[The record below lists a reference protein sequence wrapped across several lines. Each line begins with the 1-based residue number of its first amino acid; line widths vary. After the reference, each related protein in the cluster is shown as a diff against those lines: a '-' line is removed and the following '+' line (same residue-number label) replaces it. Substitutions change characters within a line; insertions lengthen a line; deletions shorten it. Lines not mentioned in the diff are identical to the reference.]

1 MNLTWALCHHDGRE
15 KGWLTEREIGAEVLV
30 AVNGQSTA
38 TVTAHLEE
46 DVAKLIHPGRSRLK
60 VYCHPEHTDDP
71 TPGGFLLHNGL
82 ILQPKSSGRRVEIAS
97 VDQSVRLL
105 NASHGQYPLSDE
117 VAAEGGGI
125 WAAFEGK
132 TADAMW
138 ELIWRADKRKRQIN
152 AEVPSEKEIAGL
164 GILQGTLEDH
174 GPTREWKF
182 GDGQVT
188 WDAIVEMASR
198 TRAPDFE
205 LEPLDREDG
214 NHARFHTHYPRMGA
228 NRRDEVV
235 LEYGVN
241 TSPDFGYEPA
251 TVDLCNRYALVGK
264 EKRGQARVYV
274 AENRMSMRLYG
285 VWQRD
290 ETTNTRD
297 WAKLEDRAHEYV
309 AKRAF
314 QVHFVDVTPAVEIG
328 GTARGFSRNAQGEL
342 VERND
347 EFAIPP
353 RFGPRV
359 GLGFDYWLGDTIT
372 VRAKEQ
378 FNLEVAKAEP
388 GPETDFYCRVME
400 ARFTEVDKDANI
412 AVPLTLVPVVDTAH
426 VSGYRTMT
434 RPQQT

>member
-1 MNLTWALCHHDGRE
+1 VNVQINPNRIRYIFSQKVEVGGSNEVSDLADTFSTVPAYIRGATDAEGVML
-15 KGWLTEREIGAEVLV
+15 LTELP
-30 AVNGQSTA
+30 
-38 TVTAHLEE
+38 
-46 DVAKLIHPGRSRLK
+46 PGRAALTLDR
-60 VYCHPEHTDDP
+60 D
-71 TPGGFLLHNGL
+71 
-82 ILQPKSSGRRVEIAS
+82 SGRRVEIAS

-138 ELIWRADKRKRQIN
+138 EIIWRADKRKRQIN
-152 AEVPSEKEIAGL
+152 ADEPAEDEIAGL
-164 GILQGTLEDH
+164 GILQGDLEDH

-314 QVHFVDVTPAVEIG
+314 
-328 GTARGFSRNAQGEL
+328 
-342 VERND
+342 
-347 EFAIPP
+347 
-353 RFGPRV
+353 
-359 GLGFDYWLGDTIT
+359 
-372 VRAKEQ
+372 
-378 FNLEVAKAEP
+378 
-388 GPETDFYCRVME
+388 
-400 ARFTEVDKDANI
+400 
-412 AVPLTLVPVVDTAH
+412 
-426 VSGYRTMT
+426 
-434 RPQQT
+434 